1 MPVSTCNLTAF
12 SFYFPSLYI
21 YVQNLPQNLS
31 THSPRQVFGKIGQRF
46 EIAPTIA
53 PNIVR
58 KSLVLVNGPQEAR
71 SNLYLEFFQGL
82 FDRFECFFVS

>member
-1 MPVSTCNLTAF
+1 MQ
-12 SFYFPSLYI
+12 I
-21 YVQNLPQNLS
+21 LPQNLS
-31 THSPRQVFGKIGQRF
+31 THSPRQVLGKIGQLF

-58 KSLVLVNGPQEAR
+58 KSLVVVNGPQEAR
-71 SNLYLEFFQGL
+71 SKLYLEFFQGL

>member
-1 MPVSTCNLTAF
+1 MPVSTCNLIAF

-21 YVQNLPQNLS
+21 YMQNLS
-31 THSPRQVFGKIGQRF
+31 THSPRQVFGKIGQLF

-58 KSLVLVNGPQEAR
+58 KSLELVNGPQEAR